1 MDAFVLGLEIITI
14 LFFGI
19 FIRWREICRFFL
31 ASIQVDW
38 LFFIQFDQSASYHF
52 ISSTIISIFFRFSML
67 SIAFIILLEPF

>member
-19 FIRWREICRFFL
+19 FIRWKEICRFFL
-31 ASIQVDW
+31 ASIQADW
-38 LFFIQFDQSASYHF
+38 LFFIQFDQSAFYHF
-52 ISSTIISIFFRFSML
+52 ISSTIISRFSML